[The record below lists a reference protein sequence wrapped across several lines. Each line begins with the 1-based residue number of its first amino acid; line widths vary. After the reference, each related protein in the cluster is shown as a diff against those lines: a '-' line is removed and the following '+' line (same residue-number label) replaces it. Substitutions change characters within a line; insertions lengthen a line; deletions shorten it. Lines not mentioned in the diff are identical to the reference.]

1 MKLQNLT
8 KAAAETQTETKRFL
22 NRLKKNPP
30 KNLDHTMESLH
41 NEVFEKT
48 DCLSC
53 GNCCRTT
60 GPLLTTRDAEVL
72 AGHLKMKPGAFHE
85 KYVRMDEDGDYVFK
99 GMPCPFLGDDNYC
112 SVYEHRPKACRNY
125 PHTNRR
131 KFYQINDL
139 TLKNVAICPAA
150 FEIVEKLKKA
160 LG

>member
-1 MKLQNLT
+1 VKLQNLT
-8 KAAAETQTETKRFL
+8 KAAAETKTETTRFL

-30 KNLDHTMESLH
+30 KNLDHTMENLH

-60 GPLLTTRDAEVL
+60 GPLLSTRDTEAL
-72 AGHLKMKPGAFHE
+72 ADHLKMKPGAFHE

-99 GMPCPFLGDDNYC
+99 GMPCPFLGDDNHC
-112 SVYEHRPKACRNY
+112 SVYEHRPKACREY

-150 FEIVEKLKKA
+150 FEIVERLKRA
-160 LG
+160 VR

>member
-1 MKLQNLT
+1 MTQQELKEI
-8 KAAAETQTETKRFL
+8 AAKGHKETSRFL
-22 NRLKKNPP
+22 SKIRQKPP
-30 KNLDHTMESLH
+30 RNLDAIMENLH

-48 DCLSC
+48 DCLNC

-60 GPLLTTRDAEVL
+60 GPLLTSKDVEAL
-72 AGHLKMKPGAFHE
+72 ADHFKVKPGAFIE
-85 KYVRMDEDGDYVFK
+85 KYLRTDEDGDQVFK
-99 GMPCPFLGDDNYC
+99 SMPCPFLGEDNYC
-112 SVYEHRPKACRNY
+112 SVYEHRPKACREY

-160 LG
+160 LV